1 MLLDH
6 NKIII
11 PDKCLHTSL
20 RLSVRSWLI
29 VSKKQMWYG
38 FFILGD
44 KPVLVRLFDPSS
56 GLGCVWKHWV
66 YSDGHIETELVLD
79 LET

>member
-1 MLLDH
+1 
-6 NKIII
+6 
-11 PDKCLHTSL
+11 
-20 RLSVRSWLI
+20 
-29 VSKKQMWYG
+29 MWYG
-38 FFILGD
+38 FSILGD